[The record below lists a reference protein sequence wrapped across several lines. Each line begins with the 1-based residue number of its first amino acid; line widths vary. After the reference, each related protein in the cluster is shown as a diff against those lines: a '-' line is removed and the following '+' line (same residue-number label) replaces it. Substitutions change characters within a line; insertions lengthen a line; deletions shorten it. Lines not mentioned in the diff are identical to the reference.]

1 MISNEMVKALFEIKE
16 MEEKLGVAKAPEIQ
30 TYQDSAT
37 LYRSLERMEKL
48 GLINSHAA
56 PKRHRLSKTYTL
68 TEYGELTCDKAEKT
82 TTNYKENTNSW
93 KE

>member
-1 MISNEMVKALFEIKE
+1 MISDQMVKALFEIKE
-16 MEEKLGVAKAPEIQ
+16 MQDKLGVAKAPEIQ

-48 GLINSHAA
+48 ELINSHAA

-68 TEYGELTCDKAEKT
+68 TEYGKATCKKAEKT
-82 TTNYKENTNSW
+82 SKDYKQNTSL
-93 KE
+93 